1 MSTLSVGTIKSVSS
15 AAPVFQNSSG
25 TEKGQLAKVWVNFN
39 GEGTLSL
46 RDNYNVSSV
55 TDNGTGDYTINYS
68 NAMSNANYCVVGL
81 SGDEA
86 VNANQG
92 VIFGANASLSTGNC
106 RIRTGSGGG
115 YADNYMVMI
124 VVFGD
129 N

>member
-1 MSTLSVGTIKSVSS
+1 MSTLKVNTIQDTSGGSS
-15 AAPVFQNSSG
+15 STPTQIEQG
-25 TEKGQLAKVWVNFN
+25 RAKAWVNFN

-68 NAMSNANYCVVGL
+68 VSMSNANYSVVGL

-124 VVFGD
+124 VVYGD
-129 N
+129 G